1 MHTKILLLIL
11 TCLFL
16 SPILGHSSSEDS
28 LKIIQKKNKEF
39 LKKSSYVFIP
49 GGSASVPVIEG
60 SPIPVASL
68 MSQGFTVNDFMMAKG
83 EVTNLDYLEF
93 LSYYKTRDSE
103 KYKTIL
109 PDTLVWRTPLAYNEP
124 YVEYYFRHPAY
135 QNYPVVGVSYEQA
148 NLYCAWLTELYNQNP
163 ARVYKKVVYR
173 LPTELEWIYAAM
185 GGNPYAIYPWDEP
198 SIRTEKGEMKA
209 NSLNFGTESVYQDTL
224 YEKQYNGEFKE
235 VYIYRA
241 AFANSDYMGIA
252 GSLSDGAD
260 VTAPVMSYW
269 PNAYGLYNMA
279 GNVSEMVA
287 EEGMTHGGSWQD
299 PGAYLQIC
307 ARQFYQGKN
316 SASSSRGFRVVMEV
330 LAY

>member
-1 MHTKILLLIL
+1 MNLRVLFHCLI
-11 TCLFL
+11 TLFFCHNIGF
-16 SPILGHSSSEDS
+16 SAESDS

-39 LKKSSYVFIP
+39 LKKSPYALIP
-49 GGSASVPVIEG
+49 GGTASAPVIES
-60 SPIPVASL
+60 SPIPVGSL
-68 MSQGFTVNDFMMAKG
+68 MSQVFTVNDFFIAKA
-83 EVTNLDYLEF
+83 EVSNLDYLEF
-93 LSYYKTRDSE
+93 LAYYKTHDPE
-103 KYKTIL
+103 IHKTIL
-109 PDTLVWRTPLAYNEP
+109 PDTLVWRIPMAFNEP
-124 YVEYYFRHPAY
+124 YVEYYLRHPAY

-163 ARVYKKVVYR
+163 ARIYEKVVYR

-185 GGNPYAIYPWDEP
+185 GGNARAIYPWDGT
-198 SIRTEKGEMKA
+198 SIRTEKGEIKA
-209 NSLNFGTESVYQDTL
+209 NSLNFGTESVYRDTL

-241 AFANSDYMGIA
+241 APNFYGVAS
-252 GSLSDGAD
+252 SLSDGSD
-260 VTAPVMSYW
+260 VTAPVKSYW
-269 PNAYGLYNMA
+269 PNGFGLYNMA

-287 EEGMTHGGSWQD
+287 EEGITHGGSWQD

-307 ARQFYQGKN
+307 AQQFYTATN